1 MKISTKLMV
10 STTSLLTVAIA
21 FISITIGLIL
31 QHRAEQEAQRIAAE
45 MAYHCASLVK
55 AELERPLNEVRA
67 IANRLE
73 AATSDETIEL
83 TLTKI
88 NAILKF
94 FLEHN
99 ATFLGIGLIAEPNTF
114 QNKQVGKII
123 NAPGQDNANPFT
135 SYWMRNKKGKVLLKP
150 AFNEN
155 PNLYNRYKQAKTE
168 SVLEPFLYPLSRRNR
183 WVTTFVSPLFDNHLI
198 GVVGIDMALDNL
210 QQRIVEL
217 KPTSFKDAYLT
228 VYSAQGMTLFSESA
242 EQVGKNLKDI
252 SHNSAFIGSVL
263 KQQAFSLAR
272 KSEQLGKT
280 VITYGVPIE
289 IGQTDRPWIVT
300 VNIPESELKVIKLMS
315 VLEIASIL
323 SISVILVII
332 LILFLL
338 TKSIFNPLKQINAY
352 LKILSQGKPSQDKFT
367 YQGKD
372 EIAEIITS
380 VRQLKNS
387 LQEMIENNIK
397 QDWLKTGQNQL
408 NDELSG
414 EQPLIKLAENAI
426 NFITPYLDAQMGA
439 CYLAED
445 NQERLKMIASYAYTW
460 RKELANEFE
469 LGEGIVGQAAL
480 ERKMIILTQ
489 APADY
494 IYIQSGLGQ
503 SRPSAI
509 LVMPILY
516 EGTLKAVIE
525 LATFHLLTEIQ
536 LEFVN
541 EVMPS
546 IGIAIN
552 TAQSRSKMQFLL
564 QQSESQ
570 KTELE
575 IQASE
580 LQIKQKELKETNKAL
595 QSQSEILQHQA
606 IELQNQQEE
615 LQQTNEELQ
624 TQSEELQTQQEELTQ
639 SNEEL
644 EKRTFDLELQKQ
656 EIREKNEFLE
666 KAQQA
671 LETKAKELELASQY
685 KSEFL
690 ANMSHELRTPLNSL
704 LILAQ
709 LLAENTENNLTDKQ
723 VEYARTMH
731 SAGSDLLK
739 LINEILDL
747 SKVESGKMEIKVDLL
762 PLLELVE
769 TLDMKFQ
776 PVAEEKGIAFNISLA
791 DNLPMII
798 YTDAQRLIQIINNLL
813 SNAFKFT
820 EQGEVKLEICRPDE
834 GFDVSNQTLKADNTV
849 MISVSDTGI
858 GIPKDKQQVIFEAF
872 QQVDG
877 TTCRSYGGTGLG
889 LSISRQLVR
898 LLCGE
903 IQLHSEE
910 GRGSTFTFYL
920 PESIATSLP
929 QAPPILLTP
938 PATSVKPVDFVES
951 SIIGVEPTCSDE
963 NLIDDRDNLQP
974 DDKSILIIEDDRKF
988 SQILIELAREKKFK
1002 CLLAEEGKTGL
1013 QLAENYKPD
1022 AIILDIGLPQIDG
1035 WTVIERLKEN
1045 PNTRHIPVHFMSASD
1060 HRQDAKK
1067 MGAIGYLLKP
1077 MGMTELRYAFKK
1089 IDRFISQTLKNLLIL
1104 IDQEQHHQEILK
1116 LLDNDN
1122 VQSTIAKTQAIAL
1135 EHLKK
1140 THFDCIVLD
1149 IEIEQSS
1156 GIKLLEQLYR
1166 EEKLSQIPVII
1177 YAEREL
1183 TESEETVL
1191 HQYEENLTIKAVS
1204 SPARLLDETTLF
1216 LHQVEAKLP
1225 NEKQKM
1231 LRMVHDKKA
1240 ILTGKKVLLVD
1251 DDIRNTYALMTFLDS
1266 LDMEVTVGNN
1276 GKEALALLE
1285 EHPDIDIVLM
1295 DIMMPELDGYETM
1308 RQIRTQARFR
1318 KLPIIALTAKAMK
1331 GDKTKCI
1338 EAGANDYLSKPVD
1351 TEKLISLMRV
1361 WLYR

>member
-10 STTSLLTVAIA
+10 STTSLLAVAIG
-21 FISITIGLIL
+21 FISITIGLIV
-31 QHRAEQEAQRIAAE
+31 QHRVEQEAQRIATEIAH
-45 MAYHCASLVK
+45 HCASLVK
-55 AELERPLNEVRA
+55 AEMERPLLEVRA

-73 AATSDETIEL
+73 AAASDDTVEL
-83 TLTKI
+83 TLPKI
-88 NAILKF
+88 NTLLKF

-114 QNKQVGKII
+114 QKQAGKII
-123 NAPGQDNANPFT
+123 NAPRQDNANPFV
-135 SYWMRNKKGKVLLKP
+135 SYWTRDKNGKVVLKP
-150 AFNEN
+150 DFYDDPDFYE
-155 PNLYNRYKQAKTE
+155 RYQQVRTE
-168 SVLEPFLYPLSRRNR
+168 SVLEPYLYPASKL
-183 WVTTFVSPLFDNHLI
+183 WVTTFISPLFDNHLR
-198 GVVGIDMALDNL
+198 GVVGIDIALENL
-210 QQRIVEL
+210 QQRILEL

-228 VYSAQGMTLFSESA
+228 VYSDQGMTIFSESA
-242 EQVGKNLKDI
+242 KQVGKNLKNI
-252 SHNSAFIGSVL
+252 SHNSALIESVL
-263 KQQAFSLAR
+263 KQHAFSLAR
-272 KSEQLGKT
+272 KSEKLGKT
-280 VITYGVPIE
+280 VITYGVPIK
-289 IGQTDRPWIVT
+289 IAQSDKPWLVT
-300 VNIPESELKVIKLMS
+300 INIPESELKVIKLIP

-323 SISVILVII
+323 GIGAILVTI
-332 LILFLL
+332 LIMLML

-380 VRQLKNS
+380 VRQVKNS
-387 LQEMIENNIK
+387 LQEMMENNIK

-408 NDELSG
+408 NEELSG

-426 NFITPYLDAQMGA
+426 NFITPYLDTQMGA
-439 CYLAED
+439 CYLADD
-445 NQERLKMIASYAYTW
+445 NQQRLKMIASYAYTW

-469 LGEGIVGQAAL
+469 LGEGLVGQAAL
-480 ERKMIILTQ
+480 ERKMIIITQ

-503 SRPSAI
+503 SRPNAI
-509 LVMPILY
+509 LVIPILY
-516 EGTLKAVIE
+516 EGCLKAVIE
-525 LATFHLLTEIQ
+525 LASFHLLTEIQ
-536 LEFVN
+536 LQFLN
-541 EVMPS
+541 EVMPN

-552 TAQSRSKMQFLL
+552 TAQSRYQTQLLL

-570 KTELE
+570 KKALETQATEL
-575 IQASE
+575 QT
-580 LQIKQKELKETNKAL
+580 KQKELKETNKAL

-624 TQSEELQTQQEELTQ
+624 TQSEELQAQQEELTQ

-644 EKRTFDLELQKQ
+644 EKRTSDLELQKQ
-656 EIREKNEFLE
+656 EIRDKNQFLE
-666 KAQQA
+666 KAQHA
-671 LETKAKELELASQY
+671 LETKANELELASQY

-709 LLAENTENNLTDKQ
+709 LLGDNPENNLTEKQ
-723 VEYARTMH
+723 VEYARTMY

-747 SKVESGKMEIKVDLL
+747 SKVESGKMEVHVDLL
-762 PLLELVE
+762 ALVELVE
-769 TLDMKFQ
+769 TLEHKFQ

-791 DNLPMII
+791 DNLPMVI

-820 EQGEVKLEICRPDE
+820 EQGEIKLDISRPDE
-834 GFDVSNQTLKADNTV
+834 GFEVSNQTLKAANTV
-849 MISVSDTGI
+849 MIRVSDTGI

-898 LLCGE
+898 LLSGE

-910 GRGSTFTFYL
+910 GKGSTFTLYL
-920 PESIATSLP
+920 PESLAKS
-929 QAPPILLTP
+929 AESPPILTP
-938 PATSVKPVDFVES
+938 EACSVKAVES
-951 SIIGVEPTCSDE
+951 NLQIAVEPTCSDD
-963 NLIDDRDNLQP
+963 NLIDDRDNLQD

-988 SQILIELAREKKFK
+988 SRIIIELAREKQFK
-1002 CLLAEEGKTGL
+1002 CLLAEEGQSGL

-1022 AIILDIGLPQIDG
+1022 AIILDIGLPKIDG
-1035 WTVIERLKEN
+1035 WTVMERLKEN

-1060 HRQDAKK
+1060 HRQEAKK

-1077 MGMTELRYAFKK
+1077 MGITELRYAFKK
-1089 IDRFISQTLKNLLIL
+1089 IDRFISKTLKNLLIL
-1104 IDQEQHHQEILK
+1104 IDQEQRHQDIQK

-1135 EHLKK
+1135 EHLK
-1140 THFDCIVLD
+1140 TIPFDCIVLD
-1149 IEIEQSS
+1149 IEVEQSS
-1156 GIKLLEQLYR
+1156 GIKVLEQLYS
-1166 EEKLSQIPVII
+1166 EEKLAQIPVII

-1191 HQYEENLTIKAVS
+1191 HQYAENLTIKAVR

-1216 LHQVEAKLP
+1216 LHQIEAQLP
-1225 NEKQKM
+1225 KEKQKM

-1251 DDIRNTYALMTFLDS
+1251 DDIRNTYALMTFLDG

-1276 GKEALALLE
+1276 GKEALALLD
-1285 EHPDIDIVLM
+1285 EHPDSDIVLM
-1295 DIMMPELDGYETM
+1295 DIMMPEMDGYEAM

-1351 TEKLISLMRV
+1351 TDKLISLMRV

>member
-10 STTSLLTVAIA
+10 STTSLLAVAIA
-21 FISITIGLIL
+21 FISITIGLIV

-45 MAYHCASLVK
+45 IAYHCASLVK
-55 AELERPLNEVRA
+55 AELERPLLEVRA

-73 AATSDETIEL
+73 AAASDDTIEL
-83 TLTKI
+83 ILPKI
-88 NAILKF
+88 NTLLKF

-99 ATFLGIGLIAEPNTF
+99 ATFLGIGLIAEPNAF
-114 QNKQVGKII
+114 QKKQAGKII
-123 NAPGQDNANPFT
+123 NAPEQDNANPFV
-135 SYWMRNKKGKVLLKP
+135 SYWTRDKNGKVVLKP
-150 AFNEN
+150 DFYDDPDFYE
-155 PNLYNRYKQAKTE
+155 RYQQVRTE
-168 SVLEPFLYPLSRRNR
+168 SVLEPYLYPVPKL
-183 WVTTFVSPLFDNHLI
+183 WVTTFISPLFDNHLR
-198 GVVGIDMALDNL
+198 GVVGIDIALENL
-210 QQRIVEL
+210 QQRILEL

-228 VYSAQGMTLFSESA
+228 VYSAQGLTLFSEFA
-242 EQVGKNLKDI
+242 EEQVGKNLKNI
-252 SHNSAFIGSVL
+252 SHNSALIKSVL
-263 KQQAFSLAR
+263 KQRAFSLAR
-272 KSEQLGKT
+272 KSERLGKT
-280 VITYGVPIE
+280 VITYGVPIK
-289 IGQTDRPWIVT
+289 IGQTGTRWIVT
-300 VNIPESELKVIKLMS
+300 VNIPENELMVIQLAS
-315 VLEIASIL
+315 VIQLTIMLGIG
-323 SISVILVII
+323 VILVTI
-332 LILFLL
+332 LIMFLL

-380 VRQLKNS
+380 VRQVKNS
-387 LQEMIENNIK
+387 LQEMMENNIK

-408 NDELSG
+408 NEELSG
-414 EQPLIKLAENAI
+414 EQPMIKLAENAI
-426 NFITPYLDAQMGA
+426 NFITPYLDTQMGA
-439 CYLAED
+439 CYIAED
-445 NQERLKMIASYAYTW
+445 NQQRLRMIASYAYTW

-469 LGEGIVGQAAL
+469 LGEGLVGQAAL
-480 ERKMIILTQ
+480 ERKMIIITQ

-503 SRPSAI
+503 SQPNAI

-516 EGTLKAVIE
+516 EGSLKAVIE
-525 LATFHLLTEIQ
+525 LASFHLLTEIQ
-536 LEFVN
+536 LQFLN

-552 TAQSRSKMQFLL
+552 TAQSRSQMQLLL

-570 KTELE
+570 KKALETQATEL
-575 IQASE
+575 QT
-580 LQIKQKELKETNKAL
+580 KQKELKETNKAL

-624 TQSEELQTQQEELTQ
+624 TQSEELQAQQEELTQ

-644 EKRTFDLELQKQ
+644 EKRTSDLELQKQ
-656 EIREKNEFLE
+656 EIRDKNQFLE
-666 KAQQA
+666 KAQHA
-671 LETKAKELELASQY
+671 LETKANELELASQY

-709 LLAENTENNLTDKQ
+709 LLGDNPENNLTEKQ
-723 VEYARTMH
+723 VEYARTMY

-747 SKVESGKMEIKVDLL
+747 SKVESGKMEVHVDLL
-762 PLLELVE
+762 ALVELVE
-769 TLDMKFQ
+769 TLNLKFQ
-776 PVAEEKGIAFNISLA
+776 PVAEEKGITFNISLA
-791 DNLPMII
+791 DNLPMVI

-820 EQGEVKLEICRPDE
+820 EQGEIKLDISRPDE
-834 GFDVSNQTLKADNTV
+834 GFEMSNQTLKAANTV
-849 MISVSDTGI
+849 MIRVSDTGI

-898 LLCGE
+898 LLGGE

-910 GRGSTFTFYL
+910 GKGSTFTLYL
-920 PESIATSLP
+920 PESLAKSTESH
-929 QAPPILLTP
+929 PILTP
-938 PATSVKPVDFVES
+938 EASSVKAVES
-951 SIIGVEPTCSDE
+951 SMPIAVEPTCSND
-963 NLIDDRDNLQP
+963 NLIDDRDNLQA

-988 SQILIELAREKKFK
+988 SRILIELAQEKQFK
-1002 CLLAEEGKTGL
+1002 CLLAEEGQSGL

-1022 AIILDIGLPQIDG
+1022 AIILDIGLPKIDG
-1035 WTVIERLKEN
+1035 WTVMERLKEN

-1060 HRQDAKK
+1060 HRQEAKK

-1077 MGMTELRYAFKK
+1077 MGMTELSEAFKK
-1089 IDRFISQTLKNLLIL
+1089 IDRFISKTLKNLLIL
-1104 IDQEQHHQEILK
+1104 IDQEQRHQEILK

-1135 EHLKK
+1135 EQLK
-1140 THFDCIVLD
+1140 TIPFDCIVLD
-1149 IEIEQSS
+1149 IEVEQSS
-1156 GIKLLEQLYR
+1156 GIKLLEQLYS
-1166 EEKLSQIPVII
+1166 EEKLAQIPVII

-1183 TESEETVL
+1183 TDSEETVL
-1191 HQYEENLTIKAVS
+1191 HQYAENLTIKAVR

-1216 LHQVEAKLP
+1216 LHQVEAQLP
-1225 NEKQKM
+1225 KEKQKM

-1251 DDIRNTYALMTFLDS
+1251 DDIRNTYALMTFLDG

-1276 GKEALALLE
+1276 GKEAIALLDD
-1285 EHPDIDIVLM
+1285 HPDINIVLM
-1295 DIMMPELDGYETM
+1295 DIMMPEMDGYEAM

-1351 TEKLISLMRV
+1351 TDKLISLMRV

>member
-10 STTSLLTVAIA
+10 STTSLLVVAIG
-21 FISITIGLIL
+21 FISITIGLIV
-31 QHRAEQEAQRIAAE
+31 QHRAQEEAQGIAAE

-67 IANRLE
+67 LVNSLE
-73 AATSDETIEL
+73 AITSDNTIEL
-83 TLTKI
+83 TPKI
-88 NAILKF
+88 NTLLKF

-99 ATFLGIGLIAEPNTF
+99 AHFLGIGLIAELNTF
-114 QNKQVGKII
+114 QQKSAKRI
-123 NAPGQDNANPFT
+123 NTPEQDNANPFM
-135 SYWMRNKKGKVLLKP
+135 SYWRRNKIGKAILKT
-150 AFNEN
+150 AFYDN
-155 PNLYNRYKQAKTE
+155 PSFYNRYQQIRTE
-168 SVLEPFLYPLSRRNR
+168 TVLEPYPYPISRQNR

-198 GVVGIDMALDNL
+198 GVVGIDIALEHL
-210 QQRIVEL
+210 QERLLEL
-217 KPTSFKDAYLT
+217 KPSSFKDAYLT
-228 VYSAQGMTLFSESA
+228 VYSAQGMTLFSESV
-242 EQVGKNLKDI
+242 EQIGKNIKDI
-252 SHNSAFIGSVL
+252 SHNAAFIEKVL
-263 KQQAFSLAR
+263 KQETFSIAR
-272 KSEQLGKT
+272 KSEIIEQT

-289 IGQTDRPWIVT
+289 IGHTDKHWLVT
-300 VNIPESELKVIKLMS
+300 INIPEKELKMIKLMS
-315 VLEIASIL
+315 VMELATLL
-323 SISVILVII
+323 SIAVILGTI
-332 LILFLL
+332 LIMFML

-387 LQEMIENNIK
+387 LQEMMENNIK

-439 CYLAED
+439 CYLIED
-445 NQERLKMIASYAYTW
+445 NEVRLKMIASYAYTW
-460 RKELANEFE
+460 RKDLANEFQ
-469 LGEGIVGQAAL
+469 LGEGLVGQAAL
-480 ERKMIILTQ
+480 ERKMIIITQ

-503 SRPSAI
+503 SHPNVI

-525 LATFHLLTEIQ
+525 LASFHTLTEIQ
-536 LEFVN
+536 LQFLN
-541 EVMPS
+541 EVMPN

-552 TAQSRSKMQFLL
+552 TAQSRFQMQFLL
-564 QQSESQ
+564 QQSENH
-570 KTELE
+570 KKALE
-575 IQASE
+575 TQASE
-580 LQIKQKELKETNKAL
+580 LQTKQKELKETNKAL
-595 QSQSEILQHQA
+595 KSQSEILHEQA
-606 IELQNQQEE
+606 IELQNKQAE
-615 LQQTNEELQ
+615 LQQSNEELQ
-624 TQSEELQTQQEELTQ
+624 TQSEELQAQQEELTQ

-644 EKRTFDLELQKQ
+644 EKRTSDLELQKK
-656 EIREKNEFLE
+656 EIREKNLFLE
-666 KAQQA
+666 KAQHA
-671 LETKAKELELASQY
+671 LETKANELELASQY

-709 LLAENTENNLTDKQ
+709 LLSENPEHNLTDKQ
-723 VEYARTMH
+723 VEYARTMY

-747 SKVESGKMEIKVDLL
+747 SKVESGKMVVQIDLL
-762 PLLELVE
+762 PLIELVE
-769 TLDMKFQ
+769 TLDLKFQ
-776 PVAEEKGIAFNISLA
+776 PVAEEKGIIFKITLA
-791 DNLPMII
+791 DNLPMVI

-820 EQGEVKLEICRPDE
+820 EQGEIKLDISRPNE
-834 GFDVSNQTLKADNTV
+834 ALEFSNQGLKAANSV
-849 MISVSDTGI
+849 MIKVTDTGI
-858 GIPKDKQQVIFEAF
+858 GIPKDKQKVIFEAF

-898 LLCGE
+898 LLGGE

-910 GRGSTFTFYL
+910 GKGSTFKVYL
-920 PESIATSLP
+920 PENLATS
-929 QAPPILLTP
+929 AESPPILTP
-938 PATSVKPVDFVES
+938 EATQVKVKSVEPVEES
-951 SIIGVEPTCSDE
+951 SQIAVEPTCFDD
-963 NLIDDRDNLQP
+963 NLIDDRENMQP
-974 DDKSILIIEDDRKF
+974 FDKSILIIEDDRKF
-988 SQILIELAREKKFK
+988 SHILIELAREKKFK
-1002 CLLAEEGKTGL
+1002 CLLAEEGQSGL
-1013 QLAENYKPD
+1013 ELAENYKPD
-1022 AIILDIGLPQIDG
+1022 AIILDIGLPKIDG
-1035 WTVIERLKEN
+1035 WTVMERLKEN
-1045 PNTRHIPVHFMSASD
+1045 PNTRHIPVQFMSASD

-1077 MGMTELRYAFKK
+1077 MGMTELSEAFKK
-1089 IDRFISQTLKNLLIL
+1089 IDRFISKRLKTLLIL
-1104 IDQEQHHQEILK
+1104 IDQAQRQEQIIK
-1116 LLDNDN
+1116 LLDDDN

-1140 THFDCIVLD
+1140 LPFDCIVLD
-1149 IEIEQSS
+1149 IEVEHSS
-1156 GIKLLEQLYR
+1156 GLKLLEQLYH
-1166 EEKLSQIPVII
+1166 EDKLAQIPVII
-1177 YAEREL
+1177 YADREL

-1191 HQYEENLTIKAVS
+1191 HQSAENLTIKAVS

-1216 LHQVEAKLP
+1216 LHQIEAQLP
-1225 NEKQKM
+1225 KEKQKM

-1251 DDIRNTYALMTFLDS
+1251 DDIRNTYALMTFLDGI
-1266 LDMEVTVGNN
+1266 DMEVTVGNN
-1276 GKEALALLE
+1276 GKEAITLLE
-1285 EHPDIDIVLM
+1285 EHPDMDIVLM
-1295 DIMMPELDGYETM
+1295 DIMMPELDGYEAM
-1308 RQIRTQARFR
+1308 RQIRRQTRFR

-1331 GDKTKCI
+1331 GDKSKCI

-1351 TEKLISLMRV
+1351 TDKLISLMRV